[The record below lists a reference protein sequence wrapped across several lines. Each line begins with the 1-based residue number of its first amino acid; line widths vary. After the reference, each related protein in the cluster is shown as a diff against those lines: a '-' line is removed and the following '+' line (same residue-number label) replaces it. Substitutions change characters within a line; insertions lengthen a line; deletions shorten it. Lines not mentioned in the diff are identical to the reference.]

1 MSALTFV
8 TADAPFTDS
17 GNTAWVLA
25 AAALVLFMTPG
36 LALFYGGMVRTK
48 SVLNMMMM
56 SFITMGTV
64 GTVWILWG
72 YSETFANDIGGGL
85 IGNPFEHFGLT
96 GVLDAIYGYVPA
108 DAAAG
113 TAAAGGIPGGAFVA
127 FQVVFA
133 IIAVALVSGAIADRA
148 KFVTWTVFTV
158 IWATLVYFPAAHWVF
173 AFSGF
178 AAETGGWI
186 ANKADGL
193 FLGGA
198 GAYDFAGGTA
208 IHINAGVAG
217 LALAILL
224 RKRVGWPRRPDASAQ
239 PDARHDRRR
248 HPVVRLVRLQRRLG
262 AQRRHPGLPASGST
276 PSARPAPPCSAGSS
290 RRRSATATP
299 PRSARPPVS
308 SPASSPSPRP
318 APPSRPSGALV
329 VGLVAGVGCALAVG
343 LKFRF
348 GFDDSL
354 DVVGVHLVGG
364 LIGTLLIGF
373 LADATNSPTGTAGL
387 SMNDG
392 LFLGGG
398 LGQLGAQAL
407 GAFAVLIF
415 SFVVTFIIGWVLHKT
430 MGFTRLRGGR
440 GQRYRPRWST
450 PRPRTTSAPSRVAA
464 VACPPRAS
472 WPTNPTARRRR
483 AVLQGRGIRVKLIT
497 AIIKPHQLD
506 EVKEALEAF
515 GVAGMTISEASGYGR
530 QRGHSEVYRGAEY
543 TVDFV
548 PKVRLE
554 VLVDD
559 VDSADVL
566 EVILKAAQTGRIGD
580 GKIWSVPVEE
590 VVRVR
595 TGERG
600 VDAL

>member
-8 TADAPFTDS
+8 TADTPFTDS

-72 YSETFANDIGGGL
+72 YSEAFGNDVGL
-85 IGNPFEHFGLT
+85 GLLGNPFEHFGLK

-108 DAAAG
+108 SAG
-113 TAAAGGIPGGAFVA
+113 APAAGGIPGGAFVA

-224 RKRVGWPRRPDASAQ
+224 RKRVGWPKEPMRPHNLTLVMIGAGILWFGWFGFNAGSALSAGTLASG
-239 PDARHDRRR
+239 
-248 HPVVRLVRLQRRLG
+248 VWVNTLG
-262 AQRRHPGLPASGST
+262 ATCTAMLGWLITEKIRDGHATSLGAASGVVAGLVAIT
-276 PSARPAPPCSAGSS
+276 PAC
-290 RRRSATATP
+290 AT
-299 PRSARPPVS
+299 VS
-308 SPASSPSPRP
+308 PW
-318 APPSRPSGALV
+318 GALV
-329 VGLVAGVGCALAVG
+329 VGLAAGVGCALAVG

-387 SMNDG
+387 EMNDG
-392 LFLGGG
+392 LLLGGG
-398 LGQLGAQAL
+398 LGQLWAQTL
-407 GAFAVLIF
+407 GAVAVLVY
-415 SFVVTFIIGWVLHKT
+415 SFVVTFAIGWVLHKT
-430 MGFTRLRGGR
+430 MGFT
-440 GQRYRPRWST
+440 
-450 PRPRTTSAPSRVAA
+450 
-464 VACPPRAS
+464 
-472 WPTNPTARRRR
+472 
-483 AVLQGRGIRVKLIT
+483 
-497 AIIKPHQLD
+497 
-506 EVKEALEAF
+506 
-515 GVAGMTISEASGYGR
+515 ISE
-530 QRGHSEVYRGAEY
+530 E
-543 TVDFV
+543 
-548 PKVRLE
+548 
-554 VLVDD
+554 
-559 VDSADVL
+559 
-566 EVILKAAQTGRIGD
+566 
-580 GKIWSVPVEE
+580 EE
-590 VVRVR
+590 VSGIDLLEHAETAYDLGSFTGGSRSLPTSGVVAER
-595 TGERG
+595 TRQPVADEPSAKEG
-600 VDAL
+600 ASA